1 MGVTPTAVA
10 DPPDAAD
17 FVAAVRS
24 AIPAVGFWTM
34 PVLAGVSGGG
44 DSVALLLAL
53 RRLVPAD
60 AVRRLV
66 VLHAEHDL
74 RADAADDHAFVE
86 ALAMRLGLPFIG
98 RRLAVRPEGGEGIEA
113 AARRLRYD
121 FFIEAAAEVGGRHVV
136 VAHTADDQAETIL
149 HRLLRGTGVAGLA
162 GMPAA
167 RELAPGVSLLRPLL
181 GLRRAEARGFLS
193 AIGEAWRE
201 DPTNADR
208 RYPRNLLRHD
218 VLAACEQAAY
228 PACTD
233 AIIRLGRQAAV
244 LAAALRSAA
253 ERLLDDHARRETD
266 GTVVLRIGGMAGLDS
281 HLLAEVFVAL
291 WRREGWPQRDMTAEH
306 YATLARFVG
315 DSAKRSTAADLP
327 GAVHVAAT
335 TAEIR
340 LRRR

>member
-1 MGVTPTAVA
+1 MGVIHTSIA
-10 DPPDAAD
+10 DPPAAAD

-24 AIPAVGFWTM
+24 AIPATGFWTM
-34 PVLAGVSGGG
+34 PVLVGVSGGG

-53 RRLVPAD
+53 RRLVPD
-60 AVRRLV
+60 AAVSRLV

-74 RADAADDHAFVE
+74 RADAGDDHAFVE
-86 ALAMRLGLPFIG
+86 ALAMRLGLRFIG
-98 RRLAVRPEGGEGIEA
+98 RRLAVRPERSEGIEA
-113 AARRLRYD
+113 AARRLRLG
-121 FFIEAAAEVGGRHVV
+121 FFSDAAAEVGGRHVV

-149 HRLLRGTGVAGLA
+149 HRILRGTGVAGLA
-162 GMPAA
+162 GMSPA

-181 GLRRAEARGFLS
+181 GVRRAAARAFL
-193 AIGEAWRE
+193 AAVGEPWRE

-208 RYPRNLLRHD
+208 RHARNLLRHD

-233 AIIRLGRQAAV
+233 AIVRLGRQAATV
-244 LAAALRSAA
+244 AAAVRSAA
-253 ERLLDDHARRETD
+253 ERLLDEFARREPD
-266 GTVVLRIGGMAGLDS
+266 GSVVVRTAGLAGLDA
-281 HLLAEVFVAL
+281 HLVAEVFVAL

-315 DSAKRSTAADLP
+315 DSAKQSTAADLP
-327 GAVHVAAT
+327 GAIHVATT

-340 LRRR
+340 LRRS